1 MKCERMLILG
11 HLLMNIFCMKIK
23 IISLLRVFHG
33 IRFYLKRSC
42 RDDNSVLLFNNVY
55 QNLIKIY

>member
-1 MKCERMLILG
+1 MLIFEHFSNEYFLYE
-11 HLLMNIFCMKIK
+11 NK

-42 RDDNSVLLFNNVY
+42 RDDNSVSLFY
-55 QNLIKIY
+55 IIC

>member
-1 MKCERMLILG
+1 MKKMLIF
-11 HLLMNIFCMKIK
+11 LLLSMNILCMKIK

-42 RDDNSVLLFNNVY
+42 RDDNSVSLFLTNVK
-55 QNLIKIY
+55 LV